1 MSKRFIAVSTAA
13 SLVLGV
19 GGIAAVPATAGT
31 ASSGSS
37 QQVVEQNPG
46 RAEIKESVAPIAS
59 YSDQEVLQLL
69 LAAQGPV
76 AENHPELPRLLGFD
90 EDKPHTD
97 TEGLVQVIDAYLEFE
112 PEFAALVAE
121 PLQSGDP
128 DEVDR
133 ALMDFTES
141 FMEFMEVSADQLGD
155 GWQEQASGA
164 GWTWQGANVAIYAN
178 ALGVAN
184 VVGYTNAGVAT
195 LALAAVA
202 VVKLYLD
209 DSGPQGAGFE
219 REHFVNE
226 FATALGS

>member
-1 MSKRFIAVSTAA
+1 MSKSFIAVSTVA

-19 GGIAAVPATAGT
+19 GGVVAVPATAGT
-31 ASSGSS
+31 APNSVQ
-37 QQVVEQNPG
+37 QQVTEQNPG
-46 RAEIKESVAPIAS
+46 RAELKEDLSPIAD
-59 YSDQEVLQLL
+59 YSDQEILQLL
-69 LAAQGPV
+69 LAAQGPI
-76 AENHPELPRLLGFD
+76 AEDHPELPRLLGFD
-90 EDKPHTD
+90 EEKPHTD
-97 TEGLVQVIDAYLEFE
+97 TEGLAVIIDEYLKFE
-112 PEFAALVAE
+112 PDFDELVSQ

-133 ALMDFTES
+133 ALMAFTGS
-141 FMEFMEVSADQLGD
+141 FMEFMEVSAEELGD
-155 GWQEQASGA
+155 GWEEQASGA

-195 LALAAVA
+195 FALAAVA

-226 FATALGS
+226 FATAFGS